1 MGFYEGQVNETF
13 IGLKFNSPTK
23 NRESEQNLENNKKV
37 FVVSH
42 PSFKVYPLMSR
53 AKQLSFKKTNSTKC
67 RSEWLVNQT

>member
-23 NRESEQNLENNKKV
+23 NRESEQILENNKKV

-42 PSFKVYPLMSR
+42 PSFKAYP
-53 AKQLSFKKTNSTKC
+53 FYHPHG
-67 RSEWLVNQT
+67 